1 MSTSKKRH
9 VAKRVTWSI
18 YFEKGRRRSDEGPFD
33 TKTEAVEFA
42 SNEAGLPWSVRKTGS
57 KYSTSDPHGDSRGLF
72 TAAEKK
78 KALAPAPKAPAANLS
93 KADVARATAFGI
105 AAGEATVDE
114 TNKGEFGGVIG
125 VERLDRTHLD
135 WKAGTAFANT
145 AMPRAYYPTFSQAFM
160 RAADKRITE
169 ILGRTSKNFTWPPR

>member
-1 MSTSKKRH
+1 MSTPRSRP

-18 YFEKGRRRSDEGPFD
+18 YFEKGKRRSGEGPFYA
-33 TKTEAVEFA
+33 KKEAVEFA
-42 SNEAGLPWSVRKTGS
+42 ESEAGLPWSVRKTGS
-57 KYSTSDPHGDSRGLF
+57 KYSTSDPHGDSRGLY

-78 KALAPAPKAPAANLS
+78 KALAPAPKAPAERLS
-93 KADVARATAFGI
+93 KADVARATALGT
-105 AAGEATVDE
+105 AAGKATVDE